1 MGKRKKQKKKEAWG
15 REKDTMKGSTSDRSV
30 YTVMKEAQ
38 TIEKKMN
45 GNSWKK
51 NLYNIN

>member
-1 MGKRKKQKKKEAWG
+1 
-15 REKDTMKGSTSDRSV
+15 MKGSTSDRSV

-51 NLYNIN
+51 ICTI